1 VSVGHAYN
9 PAFSENRDQEDH
21 NSKPAW
27 AIVHENLSQKNLSQK
42 SRADG
47 RAQGVDLK
55 FKSQHHKKKEKKRNL
70 QMIPVSS

>member
-27 AIVHENLSQKNLSQK
+27 AIVHENLSQKNLSQN
-42 SRADG
+42 RTDG
-47 RAQGVDLK
+47 VAQKVSPA
-55 FKSQHHKKKEKKRNL
+55 FKPQCTLITKKKAINKYLECK
-70 QMIPVSS
+70 